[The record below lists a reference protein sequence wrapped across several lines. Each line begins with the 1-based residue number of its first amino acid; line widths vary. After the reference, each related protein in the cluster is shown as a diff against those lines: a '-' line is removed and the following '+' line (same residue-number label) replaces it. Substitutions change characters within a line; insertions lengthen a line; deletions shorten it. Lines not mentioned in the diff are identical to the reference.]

1 MPCGTQSSVSQSVPL
16 CRFSAGSWED
26 SPGLQGDPVVQDS
39 LCIPV
44 EIEYEKKKKKNGF
57 GLNFSLQV
65 GLMFREEAVLWVWNG
80 TTPPQAFTM
89 HCPNLAD
96 VLRL

>member
-1 MPCGTQSSVSQSVPL
+1 MN
-16 CRFSAGSWED
+16 
-26 SPGLQGDPVVQDS
+26 
-39 LCIPV
+39 
-44 EIEYEKKKKKNGF
+44 KKKKNGF
-57 GLNFSLQV
+57 GLKFSLQV

-96 VLRL
+96 VLRLCWWLLSKDLLHPQPEGCSYTQVCNPHCSP